1 MSEKGAEQPG
11 ELGKGRP
18 KRRLRFGIG
27 ILGCVLLK
35 TPSFCS
41 SAFGLCNS
49 FSEVLRLGPFGLP
62 PPVPVPGGRGAPR
75 SELRGQPSRVGII
88 QEQKE
93 KFNFFPCSIL
103 RKTSPPLDAAP
114 PSPLLYW
121 RPMNFSSCFNALNM
135 SSNDISS
142 SNKTSSSLNATSSAY
157 AALSSLHS

>member
-1 MSEKGAEQPG
+1 MES
-11 ELGKGRP
+11 
-18 KRRLRFGIG
+18 
-27 ILGCVLLK
+27 
-35 TPSFCS
+35 
-41 SAFGLCNS
+41 
-49 FSEVLRLGPFGLP
+49 
-62 PPVPVPGGRGAPR
+62 RGAPTSEVSRLESESYR
-75 SELRGQPSRVGII
+75 SKKRNS
-88 QEQKE
+88 
-93 KFNFFPCSIL
+93 NFFSIFPCSIL